1 MQPGPTA
8 ASTATSSSAGTA
20 LKVEEITAGLENGW
34 DVGFLPDGKLLV
46 TERLGKLSLV
56 AGSAPGSAAKTVAAD
71 FSDVLVAG
79 EGGLMG
85 LVVQSRFR
93 PVPRLHDLSDT
104 QGG

>member
-1 MQPGPTA
+1 MQVEQV
-8 ASTATSSSAGTA
+8 TS
-20 LKVEEITAGLENGW
+20 GLEHGW

-46 TERLGKLSLV
+46 TQRPGKLALV
-56 AGSAPGSAAKTVAAD
+56 AGTAPGSAAKTVTAD